1 MKKEGI
7 SQEGL
12 KLLASVAMLLDHMGA
27 TLILSGYY
35 AVAQRG
41 GAAVN
46 DWLRLYYILRIIGRV
61 AFPLYCFMLVEGF
74 HHTRNVKK
82 YMLRLGIGML
92 LAEIPF
98 DLALNGTLVDW
109 SSNSVM
115 VTLLLGCM
123 MLLTMEKTAN
133 RFLKAGL
140 IVPFYLLAEL
150 LQTDYAGHGILIIAM
165 LALTR
170 GLPKEKLLRTVALI
184 PLLWFGG
191 TVPIGSVRVP
201 MEIFGLVSLVPMFL
215 YDGRKLTRNKAVQWG
230 FYLFYPVHLL
240 VLWGLHTVIFF

>member
-12 KLLASVAMLLDHMGA
+12 KLLAAVTMLLDHIGA
-27 TLILSGYY
+27 TLILTGYY
-35 AVAQRG
+35 TVARRG
-41 GAAVN
+41 DPAAG
-46 DWLRLYYILRIIGRV
+46 DWLKLYYMLRIIGRV
-61 AFPLYCFMLVEGF
+61 AFPIYCFMLVEGC
-74 HHTRNVKK
+74 HHTRNAKK

-98 DLALNGTLVDW
+98 DLALNGKLVDW

-123 MLLTMEKTAN
+123 MLLAMKRTDALFWK
-133 RFLKAGL
+133 LGL
-140 IVPFYLLAEL
+140 TVPFYLLAEL
-150 LQTDYAGHGILIIAM
+150 LKTDYAGHGILIIAM

-170 GLPKEKLLRTVALI
+170 GLPQEKLLRTVAMI

-191 TVPIGSVRVP
+191 TMSIGSVRVP
-201 MEIFGLVSLVPMFL
+201 IEIFGLIALAPMFL
-215 YDGRKLTRNKAVQWG
+215 YDRRKLTRNKWVQWG

-240 VLWGLHTVIFF
+240 TLWGLHTMIFS